1 MEQLLAYE
9 VDLTKIHGSGDFQ
22 CPKCGSNI
30 SPDDETDTV
39 YCILE
44 SKVIDNDLEEL
55 IIQCQKCRSIIRLT
69 GFSMLNIDEV

>member
-1 MEQLLAYE
+1 MERILAYE

-30 SPDDETDTV
+30 SPDDETDSV

-44 SKVIDNDLEEL
+44 PAVIDNDLQEL
-55 IIQCQKCRSIIRLT
+55 IIQCQKCGSIIRLT
-69 GFSMLNIDEV
+69 GFSNIDF